1 MLVVRVLVVPI
12 SDRKMHIRRL
22 NTIVIVKCHS
32 VSSCSTIVLYSQ
44 YICGPA
50 ALFCSM
56 LGPSCSQDFRVLWC
70 CPT

>member
-12 SDRKMHIRRL
+12 SDRKMHRRRL
-22 NTIVIVKCHS
+22 NAIVIVKCHS

-50 ALFCSM
+50 ALLCSM
-56 LGPSCSQDFRVLWC
+56 LFSRLQGFVALPNISD
-70 CPT
+70 